1 MVGKQ
6 ADGTAG
12 RGSVSLL
19 RRVRMAYD
27 SFLYVFEFRNFAL
40 ITTEASRYIHIILGA
55 LILLGLG
62 AIAWR
67 NLKPLNAALLFV
79 LIAMLPLA
87 IECMYLIMSKESI
100 HTLVIYSFTAV
111 YMLAC
116 IVAEQLPGRTGRA
129 YRDAAALLMAVVV
142 LVNVYYANMV
152 YLKLDL
158 QYENAS
164 AFYTSLCAQIKDTE
178 GFDENSRLAVI
189 GQQDNLM
196 YIPDELDTELMLGPA
211 HDLVNIYSREN
222 FFRYYLGF
230 DIPFADDA
238 ELEKLENDSRV
249 AAMSEYPYYG
259 SVQKIDDYIVVKL
272 G

>member
-1 MVGKQ
+1 
-6 ADGTAG
+6 
-12 RGSVSLL
+12 
-19 RRVRMAYD
+19 
-27 SFLYVFEFRNFAL
+27 
-40 ITTEASRYIHIILGA
+40 
-55 LILLGLG
+55 
-62 AIAWR
+62 
-67 NLKPLNAALLFV
+67 
-79 LIAMLPLA
+79 
-87 IECMYLIMSKESI
+87 
-100 HTLVIYSFTAV
+100 
-111 YMLAC
+111 MLAC

>member
-1 MVGKQ
+1 
-6 ADGTAG
+6 
-12 RGSVSLL
+12 
-19 RRVRMAYD
+19 
-27 SFLYVFEFRNFAL
+27 
-40 ITTEASRYIHIILGA
+40 
-55 LILLGLG
+55 
-62 AIAWR
+62 
-67 NLKPLNAALLFV
+67 
-79 LIAMLPLA
+79 
-87 IECMYLIMSKESI
+87 MSKESI